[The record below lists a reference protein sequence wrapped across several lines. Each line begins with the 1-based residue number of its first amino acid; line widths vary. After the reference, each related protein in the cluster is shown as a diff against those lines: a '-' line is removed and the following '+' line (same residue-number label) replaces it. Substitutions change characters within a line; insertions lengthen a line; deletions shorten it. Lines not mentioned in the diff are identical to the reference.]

1 MKLKPFE
8 RLYTIDAPHFNAGC
22 IAPMGQKVTIAAPII
37 HYMVGW
43 DYNKIA
49 LYTTKKGW
57 KMTFQNIDV
66 TEVTNEKKQ
75 KPRKENET
83 LSQPLDMWWS
93 S

>member
-8 RLYTIDAPHFNAGC
+8 RMYIIDAPHFNAGC

-57 KMTFQNIDV
+57 KMTWVDV
-66 TEVTNEKKQ
+66 EESVGPKMFVEIAGATDFFTTE
-75 KPRKENET
+75 
-83 LSQPLDMWWS
+83 
-93 S
+93 